1 MAVDPHTLKL
11 IAQAVI
17 SQITDE
23 EKRQRLIIGIIIA
36 IVIVVFIILIPIFAI
51 TSTIDT
57 IKSFFG
63 FGEDGKA
70 TDDSYYSLVEI
81 HDTYAPTPQIGELEY
96 NGTFPMPVQ
105 NATVTSEFGSRVHP
119 VTGKQSFHTGID
131 LAGAWH
137 SNITGVEKGSIVFA
151 GVQQGYGNCVEI
163 KHTTESGTTY
173 YTFYA
178 HLARIDV
185 VEGQEVEQGT
195 IIGIQGGDPDRDPN
209 PGYSTGSHLHFEI
222 RMSQNGDFV
231 NPREYLYGEKEV

>member
-1 MAVDPHTLKL
+1 MALDPATAKL
-11 IAQAVI
+11 IAKVVI

-36 IVIVVFIILIPIFAI
+36 IVVFTFIIMIPLFAL
-51 TSTIDT
+51 TSTIDK

-63 FGEDGKA
+63 FGDDGQA
-70 TDDSYYSLVEI
+70 TDSSY
-81 HDTYAPTPQIGELEY
+81 
-96 NGTFPMPVQ
+96 
-105 NATVTSEFGSRVHP
+105 
-119 VTGKQSFHTGID
+119 TGID

-137 SNITGVEKGSIVFA
+137 SNITTVEKGTIVFA

-163 KHTTESGTTY
+163 KHSTENGTIY

-185 VEGQEVEQGT
+185 IEGQEIQQGT
-195 IIGIQGGDPDRDPN
+195 VVGIQGGDPNRDPN

-222 RMSQNGDFV
+222 RKSQKGDFI
-231 NPREYLYGEKEV
+231 NPREYLFGNKEV

>member
-1 MAVDPHTLKL
+1 MAVDPHTAKV
-11 IAQAVI
+11 IAQVVI

-36 IVIVVFIILIPIFAI
+36 IVVTVFIILIPIFAI
-51 TSTIDT
+51 TSTIDK

-63 FGEDGKA
+63 FGEDGQA
-70 TDDSYYSLVEI
+70 LDSSYYSLVEI
-81 HDTYAPTPQIGELEY
+81 HDNYALTVTVGDLEY

-105 NATVTSEFGSRVHP
+105 NATVTSEFGSRMHP

-137 SNITGVEKGSIVFA
+137 SNIMSVEKGNIVFA
-151 GVQQGYGNCVEI
+151 GVQQGYGNCVEV
-163 KHTTESGTTY
+163 KHTTVEGTVF
-173 YTFYA
+173 YTLYA

-185 VEGQEVEQGT
+185 VEGQEIEKGT
-195 IIGIQGGDPDRDPN
+195 VVGTQGGDPNRDPN

-222 RMSQNGDFV
+222 RKSQNGDFV
-231 NPREYLYGEKEV
+231 NPRGYLFGTQEV

>member
-1 MAVDPHTLKL
+1 M
-11 IAQAVI
+11 
-17 SQITDE
+17 
-23 EKRQRLIIGIIIA
+23 
-36 IVIVVFIILIPIFAI
+36 VFIILIPIFAI

-70 TDDSYYSLVEI
+70 TDDSYYSLVEM

-131 LAGAWH
+131 LVGAWH

-231 NPREYLYGEKEV
+231 NPREYLYGGKEV